1 MEVCMPLSIKE
12 RFKPNEMPSIW
23 GSPAKPNLPSS
34 LRLLYGVAFAI
45 ILITASLQN
54 NLIIAY
60 IDYLQGDFG
69 FTPLQGG
76 CVSAAYYMGNVWTT
90 ILLFRFRQHFG
101 LKVFFTCIFVVL
113 LLSQILELSFSNFW
127 VVVFARFIGGVVG
140 SGISVLCIFYTL
152 QMLPTSKKYLL
163 FPASIGLIQIG
174 SPLAHFLVA
183 SFSMS
188 DYPYLM
194 NCFEIGF
201 CLIAFCVFL
210 LIELPP
216 SHTARAFFPED
227 FSILLFAL
235 GVAFCCLIFSVG
247 NIIW

>member
-1 MEVCMPLSIKE
+1 MPLSIKE

-101 LKVFFTCIFVVL
+101 LDNPYTGYWGFY
-113 LLSQILELSFSNFW
+113 
-127 VVVFARFIGGVVG
+127 VG
-140 SGISVLCIFYTL
+140 HSRTL
-152 QMLPTSKKYLL
+152 Y
-163 FPASIGLIQIG
+163 
-174 SPLAHFLVA
+174 
-183 SFSMS
+183 
-188 DYPYLM
+188 
-194 NCFEIGF
+194 
-201 CLIAFCVFL
+201 CLIYKGKGTFIFL
-210 LIELPP
+210 T
-216 SHTARAFFPED
+216 S
-227 FSILLFAL
+227 
-235 GVAFCCLIFSVG
+235 
-247 NIIW
+247 